1 MTLES
6 KPVVAVPGLS
16 AFAQEESAIACI
28 FVLYNPKS
36 ESLKKLVDLSARGYQ
51 VVAVIN
57 AINDEGLR
65 LIEGHAT
72 IQCIKNQKNVGLAL
86 ALNQGLFCAFQELKT
101 SFAVLFDQDSE
112 FDLELPLKLVQEL
125 MALGDTTACV
135 GPKLLDVKAK
145 GAQYVL
151 HNSGH
156 VQTIPTSGT
165 AISKKTY
172 NDVGPM
178 KEDLFIDGIDH
189 EWCFRA
195 SSKGFKI
202 AVSDQLVMSHD
213 MGDASINW
221 FGQYKP
227 LYKNP
232 IRHFYIIRNS
242 IYLAQLSYIP
252 IRYRLEEV
260 LKIVRRIFMYV
271 WASNDRLKT
280 IQLIAKAIRDG
291 FFGRLGE
298 LID

>member
-1 MTLES
+1 MVSEL
-6 KPVVAVPGLS
+6 KPVVAVSGLS
-16 AFAQEESAIACI
+16 AFAQEQSAIACI

-36 ESLKKLVDLSARGYQ
+36 ESLQKLVDLSARGYQ

-57 AINDEGLR
+57 AINDDGLR
-65 LIEGHAT
+65 LIEGQAA
-72 IQCIKNQKNVGLAL
+72 IRCIKNQKNVGLAL

-112 FDLELPLKLVQEL
+112 FDLDLPLQLVQEL
-125 MALGDTTACV
+125 IALGDTTACI

-156 VQTIPTSGT
+156 VQTIPTSGS

-172 NDVGPM
+172 DDVGPM

-195 SSKGFKI
+195 SSKGLKI

-227 LYKNP
+227 VYRNP

-242 IYLAQLSYIP
+242 IYLTRVSYIP
-252 IRYRLEEV
+252 LQWRLKES
-260 LKIVRRIFMYV
+260 LKIVRRILMYV

-280 IQLIAKAIRDG
+280 IQLIAKAIKDG
-291 FFGRLGE
+291 FSGRLGE
-298 LID
+298 L

>member
-1 MTLES
+1 MTQMN
-6 KPVVAVPGLS
+6 KVNI
-16 AFAQEESAIACI
+16 FDKQFIACI

-36 ESLKKLVDLSARGYQ
+36 ESLQKLVDLSARGYQ

-57 AINDEGLR
+57 AINDDGLR
-65 LIEGHAT
+65 LIENNAV

-112 FDLELPLKLVQEL
+112 FGLDLPLQLVQEL
-125 MALGDTTACV
+125 TAFGDTTACI

-172 NDVGPM
+172 DDVGPM

-195 SSKGFKI
+195 SSKGLKI
-202 AVSDQLVMSHD
+202 AVSDELVMSHD

-227 LYKNP
+227 VYRNP

-242 IYLAQLSYIP
+242 IYLTQVSYIP
-252 IRYRLEEV
+252 LQWRLKES
-260 LKIVRRIFMYV
+260 LKIVRRILMYV

-280 IQLIAKAIRDG
+280 IQLIAKAIKDG

-298 LID
+298 L